1 MGQSSTNRKE
11 CKNSW
16 PLICTKEVS
25 RKVCPFL
32 FPDTPITYSLWL
44 LRFPIL
50 WVKTE
55 KVVPYLAYFSG
66 YVKTFWPYPY
76 YWKPSK
82 PIGTNLS
89 SVSEDQQLFPEF
101 CSWGRLGYEMHKKKK
116 ALSLGGGGIR
126 VHVPPYRLYYLGR
139 LRDFSPVP
147 VGPLV
152 SSFHL
157 VCSPLIFLRKYPACH
172 PTQNQSALLSF

>member
-1 MGQSSTNRKE
+1 MLRLSGH
-11 CKNSW
+11 
-16 PLICTKEVS
+16 I
-25 RKVCPFL
+25 
-32 FPDTPITYSLWL
+32 PITENQVSPLEQIFHQC
-44 LRFPIL
+44 LRTSNCFL
-50 WVKTE
+50 NF
-55 KVVPYLAYFSG
+55 VPGA
-66 YVKTFWPYPY
+66 
-76 YWKPSK
+76 
-82 PIGTNLS
+82 
-89 SVSEDQQLFPEF
+89 D
-101 CSWGRLGYEMHKKKK
+101 WGIKCIKKKKK

-157 VCSPLIFLRKYPACH
+157 VCGPLIILRKYPACH